1 MNDLLSIRGLTKNYG
16 DFVLSPMN
24 LVVPSGTVVGLVGS
38 NGAGKTTIIKSVLG
52 LVRPDGGTIDLLGCS
67 VADAS
72 SRALVAAKQH
82 IGVVFDTCAFP
93 RGYSIETVRTT
104 MAAVYKGWDN
114 QVFDHY
120 LGRFGLPSNK
130 RVEKLSRGMS
140 MKLSLACA
148 LSHDARLL
156 ILDEATAG
164 LDPMAREE
172 VLGILRDYMEVDGR
186 AILMATHITT
196 DLERMADYLVC
207 IDGGREVFSLEKDA
221 ITEGAGIARCRVA
234 EFEALASSGLYASG
248 ELRYLR
254 GDYGVNVLV
263 PRRADCVRAFPSM
276 VVDRASIEEYMTFTI
291 KGEQR

>member
-1 MNDLLSIRGLTKNYG
+1 MNDLLSIQGLTKNYG

-38 NGAGKTTIIKSVLG
+38 NGAGKTTIIKSILG
-52 LVRPDGGTIDLLGCS
+52 LVRPDGGSIDLLGCS
-67 VADAS
+67 VASAS
-72 SRALVAAKQH
+72 PRALVAAKQH

-114 QVFDHY
+114 RSFDYY
-120 LGRFGLPSNK
+120 LDRFGLPSNK
-130 RVEKLSRGMS
+130 KVEKLSRGMS

-164 LDPMAREE
+164 LDPIAREE

-221 ITEGAGIARCRVA
+221 ITEEAGIARCRVA

-263 PRRADCVRAFPSM
+263 PRRADCIRAFPSM
-276 VVDRASIEEYMTFTI
+276 VVDRASIEEYMTLTI